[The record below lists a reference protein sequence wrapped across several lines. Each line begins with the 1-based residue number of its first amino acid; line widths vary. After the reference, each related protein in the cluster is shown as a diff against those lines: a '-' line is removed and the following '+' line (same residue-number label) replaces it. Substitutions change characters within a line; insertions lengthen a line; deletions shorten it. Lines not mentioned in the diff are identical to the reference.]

1 MLSHIY
7 IYRMSEKQLKK
18 TNKRKTS
25 RKYAKKQR
33 FMVRNLKELVH
44 IMTIL
49 TGQKKTPILNDIID
63 KTSKNI
69 EEFVKQYSKMPGK
82 VVTDIENDITN
93 VIYNRKVD
101 IKAKLFGYVEL
112 ISDFRIYLN
121 KEKYQNIL
129 QICDDMIDNLQHFI
143 LILND
148 SSYRED

>member
-1 MLSHIY
+1 
-7 IYRMSEKQLKK
+7 MSEKQLKK

-25 RKYAKKQR
+25 RKYAKKPR

-44 IMTIL
+44 IMMIL
-49 TGQKKTPILNDIID
+49 AGQNKTPILNDIID

-69 EEFVKQYSKMPGK
+69 EEFVKQYSKLPIKAVMN
-82 VVTDIENDITN
+82 IENDISN
-93 VIYNRKVD
+93 VIYNRKVG

-148 SSYRED
+148 SSYHED